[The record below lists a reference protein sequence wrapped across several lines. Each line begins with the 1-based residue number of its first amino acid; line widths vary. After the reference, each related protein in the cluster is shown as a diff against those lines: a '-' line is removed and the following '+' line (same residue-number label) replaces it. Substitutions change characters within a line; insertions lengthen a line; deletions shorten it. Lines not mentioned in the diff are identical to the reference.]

1 MKMDV
6 SNKLMFLLRFLTL
19 TVFTSVLICTSAW
32 AQDPLGAQSLPLRE
46 IFDIRA
52 PQDKNEIDEEFRK
65 RASEASPLKQ
75 VEKIIP
81 EAGSRSYSPRIIVNK
96 FTIKDAK
103 DFPKLKIYKQDL
115 EEIAE
120 ALRRKYMR
128 TSERGPGGYT
138 QNELDEITS
147 YLNSINS
154 STKLE
159 DLDYETFQ
167 SLLDV
172 VREHRQ
178 NKGLSFAE
186 IEEVAN
192 YLTEYLRQK
201 GLLLAQVIL
210 PAQDVEDGV
219 VHLQV
224 LEGVLSE
231 VIALNNK
238 QYSDKRLISPFRSL
252 IGSAVEKKKV
262 EENIYLLN
270 DLPGLSLM
278 GIFGAGEEFGE
289 TKLSLAVRE
298 EESFSFLMRLDNHGS
313 ELTGN
318 TRLYAN
324 MRWHNPIG
332 IGDALSI
339 GYLRAEE
346 LGSNNSDEGLQG
358 VFSKKPEARTNLG
371 QISYSLPVFG
381 LRNRLTLSADRSEF
395 DVVDEKGGL
404 INALEL
410 AGVNTQYFVG
420 LQRSLIR
427 QFDFNMS
434 MGVALT
440 DKTSE
445 TTSSV
450 NVLDKKDHAQGG
462 ELNFYIDGFKKSGL
476 RMLNTANFTV
486 QYGSFKTPTKTGQD
500 KDFIKGTLD
509 TGSLFFIPIPFSDNY
524 TRLITNTKI
533 QYSDSALPSFEQFSL
548 GGANAVRAFKVG
560 DFSADKAFFIN
571 NEWYFNSPS
580 WQVTRTQV
588 LNDILQV
595 GLLLD
600 YAYGTKNGGYTTES
614 GYRQEDEWGW
624 MSAVGLVI
632 KTTWSDYYTGKITLA
647 QPIRA
652 KSSNDPKNK
661 NSTIKPLNSEPHSI
675 TVYADFNFLF

>member
-1 MKMDV
+1 MKKDI
-6 SNKLMFLLRFLTL
+6 SRKSAFFLLFS
-19 TVFTSVLICTSAW
+19 FVLF
-32 AQDPLGAQSLPLRE
+32 PLLFATPKTEAQSAPSLRE
-46 IFDIRA
+46 IFDIKA
-52 PQDKNEIDEEFRK
+52 PQDKRDVDEEFRK
-65 RASEASPLKQ
+65 RTD
-75 VEKIIP
+75 EKSLIKETEKAIP
-81 EAGSRSYSPRIIVNK
+81 EASERNQGPRIVVNK
-96 FTIKDAK
+96 FVIDDAK
-103 DFPKLKIYKQDL
+103 DFPKLKIYKHELD
-115 EEIAE
+115 EIAE
-120 ALRRKYMR
+120 TLRLKYMKVE
-128 TSERGPGGYT
+128 ERGPGGYT
-138 QNELDEITS
+138 QGELDEITN
-147 YLNSINS
+147 YLNTIGSDVRPENL
-154 STKLE
+154 TYE
-159 DLDYETFQ
+159 DFQ
-167 SLLDV
+167 ALMDV

-178 NKGLSFAE
+178 NKGISFSE
-186 IEEVAN
+186 IESVAIE
-192 YLTEYLRQK
+192 LTEYLRNK

-210 PAQDVEDGV
+210 PAQDVQDGV
-219 VHLQV
+219 IHLQV

-231 VIALNNK
+231 INVLNNK
-238 QYSDKRLISPFRSL
+238 KYSSKRLASPFRNL
-252 IGSAVEKKKV
+252 MGKAVEKKQV

-289 TKLSLAVRE
+289 TKLNLAVRDE
-298 EESFSFLMRLDNHGS
+298 EHFSFLIRLDNHGS
-313 ELTGN
+313 ELTGS

-324 MRWHNPIG
+324 MRWYNPIG

-339 GYLRAEE
+339 GYLRSEE
-346 LGSNNSDEGLQG
+346 LGSNDSDKGLQG
-358 VFSKKPEARTNLG
+358 VFSKKPEARTDLG

-410 AGVNTQYFVG
+410 SGVNTQYFVG
-420 LQRSLIR
+420 LQHNLLR
-427 QFDFNMS
+427 QLDFNLS
-434 MGVALT
+434 VGLALT

-445 TTSSV
+445 TSSFA
-450 NVLDKKDHAQGG
+450 NILDKKDHAQGG

-486 QYGSFKTPTKTGQD
+486 QYGSFKTPIKVGQD
-500 KDFIKGTLD
+500 KGFIKGAID

-524 TRLITNTKI
+524 TRLITNTKT

-580 WQVTRTQV
+580 WQITRTQT
-588 LNDILQV
+588 LNDILQI

-600 YAYGTKNGGYTTES
+600 YAYGTKNGGYMTES
-614 GYRQEDEWGW
+614 GYLQEDEWGW
-624 MSAVGLVI
+624 MSAAGLVI
-632 KTTWSDYYTGKITLA
+632 KTTWSDSYTGKITLA